1 MYKKENIKKI
11 FILNNLIQ
19 KKTLGQ
25 KAQEVFSKIN
35 NVSIPKFPVNG
46 NDLIKYGVKSGKK
59 FGKILKL
66 IEKMD
71 RK

>member
-1 MYKKENIKKI
+1 MKSNKKFFCRGIKNIFLYKKENIKKI

-46 NDLIKYGVKSGKK
+46 NDL
-59 FGKILKL
+59 
-66 IEKMD
+66 
-71 RK
+71 